1 MEGEVSYVKAERE
14 STRLM
19 EVRLVDV
26 LVASTFV
33 IGAVLWGGRA
43 GTGLGDSCLAEVGWG
58 GVKPSRSRSFDLGLV
73 RTLPIPPC

>member
-1 MEGEVSYVKAERE
+1 MKAERE
-14 STRLM
+14 STREM

-33 IGAVLWGGRA
+33 IGGGAVLWGGRA
-43 GTGLGDSCLAEVGWG
+43 RTGLGDPFLAEVGWG

-73 RTLPIPPC
+73 RPLPIPPC